1 MLIIIRTKFHL
12 RITRP
17 YTGDPNSYAR
27 PDQVTTKH
35 LHLELAADFTKKVLE
50 GHVILTLVRM
60 DPAADSVLLDSS
72 KLVVVGVRE
81 EDTGTDLK
89 WTLDSPSING
99 EKLRVLLPP
108 GKEVMQNFHL
118 NLYLHQ
124 HFHLHL
130 YLHLHFHL
138 HLNLHLY
145 LHLQSDIHLNTF
157 NCTCICTCI
166 VTCTCPFF

>member
-1 MLIIIRTKFHL
+1 MQLLENMLNIIRTKFHL

-108 GKEVMQNFHL
+108 GKEVMQNFY
-118 NLYLHQ
+118 LYLTC
-124 HFHLHL
+124 
-130 YLHLHFHL
+130 
-138 HLNLHLY
+138 
-145 LHLQSDIHLNTF
+145 TF
-157 NCTCICTCI
+157 RCTYSCIYIFTCTCICTFTFTSNCTCICTY
-166 VTCTCPFF
+166 TFLFHLHL